1 MCVFVCINF
10 ILDVSLQSSQ
20 PAFKL
25 EKQSVRLTG
34 LCVRLTGLCVRLT
47 GLCVRLNGL
56 CARLTGL
63 CVRLTGLC
71 VRLTGLCVRLTGLCV
86 TFQVYTEKTEQL
98 IICVRSVN
106 LDGEARVLNVCTC
119 LTQNAQCC
127 HYVQCVTIN
136 RYM

>member
-1 MCVFVCINF
+1 MFVCINI

-47 GLCVRLNGL
+47 GLCVRL
-56 CARLTGL
+56 
-63 CVRLTGLC
+63 
-71 VRLTGLCVRLTGLCV
+71 TGLCV
-86 TFQVYTEKTEQL
+86 TFQVYREKSEQL

-106 LDGEARVLNVCTC
+106 LDGEAIELVLNVCTC
-119 LTQNAQCC
+119 LTQNAQGC
-127 HYVQCVTIN
+127 HYVQCVTIK